1 LPGIVS
7 APFTHRS
14 TFTGTN
20 DTGRLAL
27 GALAG
32 QPAQAT
38 SPAATC
44 PPLTVGTGAA
54 VDDGAGE
61 AVGPLVGP
69 LVAVPPAAVL
79 PAVLPAL
86 PPAVP
91 PAAVPPDALGPA
103 PVPADVL
110 LTLAV
115 PHPAASA
122 PATTSPVATAHTRRP
137 GRVIDAIGVLISVPR
152 FYGHHLDASRPATGF
167 MRLGLLPWT
176 LSRMM

>member
-7 APFTHRS
+7 ALFTHRS
-14 TFTGTN
+14 TVTGTN
-20 DTGRLAL
+20 DTGRLEL

-54 VDDGAGE
+54 VDDGAAE

-86 PPAVP
+86 PAVP
-91 PAAVPPDALGPA
+91 PAAGPPDALGPA
-103 PVPADVL
+103 PVLADVP

-122 PATTSPVATAHTRRP
+122 PAATSPLATAHARRR
-137 GRVIDAIGVLISVPR
+137 GRVTDAIGVLISVPR
-152 FYGHHLDASRPATGF
+152 FYGHHLDASRPVPGF
-167 MRLGLLPWT
+167 MTPRLLPGT